1 MGFLEDS
8 MTIFSREMLIFK
20 ANLRTNLIRS
30 AMFPLI
36 FIIFFGNIGNGVSH
50 VPIAV
55 VNYANNQQSQQFINA
70 LETRP
75 TAQITA
81 ITDQASAMNMLYTSQ
96 VDAVVVI
103 LPQFPSTSGAG
114 APGVDV
120 YYASSQASSVAA
132 VLPIVESA
140 AQPFG
145 VQVTTLAQALSQSS
159 TFVDAIPTS
168 GANSTYEDFLVA
180 GIIIMSAA
188 FGSVFSGGFSV
199 ILDRQLGNMKT
210 FFITPISKNAIIL
223 GKLLAGTVQS
233 TLYGFVALALGIVLG
248 AGIAMGAVGLFWI
261 LIVTVLVSIAF
272 SAIALLIASRLKAVE
287 VYAIIAQIVVMPA
300 WVLSGAFTPIAAF
313 PPLLQTLSAGD
324 PMTYATN
331 AVRQVMLAGYIVPA
345 QMLLDLA
352 VLGVFSVIVVV
363 LAFAMFKS
371 TID

>member
-1 MGFLEDS
+1 MGILEDAL
-8 MTIFSREMLIFK
+8 TIFNREMLIFK
-20 ANLRTNLIRS
+20 SNLRTNLIRS

-36 FIIFFGNIGNGVSH
+36 FIIFFGNIGNGVSN

-70 LETRP
+70 LEARSTV
-75 TAQITA
+75 QIAA
-81 ITDQASAMNMLYTSQ
+81 ITDQASGMNMLYTSQ

-103 LPQFPSTSGAG
+103 LPQFPSAAG
-114 APGVDV
+114 GPAIDV

-132 VLPIVESA
+132 VLPFVESA

-145 VQVTTLAQALSQSS
+145 AQVATLNQALSKSS
-159 TFVDAIPTS
+159 SFVNPIPTQ

-199 ILDRQLGNMKT
+199 ILDRQLGNMKS
-210 FFITPISKNAIIL
+210 FFITPISKNSIIL

-233 TLYGFVALALGIVLG
+233 TLYGFVALALGIILG

-300 WVLSGAFTPIAAF
+300 WVLSGAFTPVQAF

-331 AVRQVMLAGYIVPA
+331 AVRQVMLAGYIVPT
-345 QMLLDLA
+345 QMLLDLV
-352 VLGVFSVIVVV
+352 VLVVFSVVVV
-363 LAFAMFKS
+363 ALAFAMFKS